1 MIQDFFLIST
11 THWLLWIGITLLV
24 LEVAFFGIA
33 TFVLF
38 FIGLAML
45 VVAGLMGIEI
55 IPGDPQTAI
64 IAVSIVTLLSAAA
77 LWRPLRRLQ
86 SGTTN
91 ANNEVGFFGHRFQL
105 EMDISPDKPGQYFY
119 SGISWIIQANELIE
133 KKTLVQVI
141 HADVGIFRVK
151 IAKA

>member
-11 THWLLWIGITLLV
+11 THWLLWIGITLLI

-91 ANNEVGFFGHRFQL
+91 ANNEVGFIFIHPELGEFILFAQGVANPYAH
-105 EMDISPDKPGQYFY
+105 IWASPQKGYGQFFKCGE
-119 SGISWIIQANELIE
+119 SRENLPRRTGKGKFI
-133 KKTLVQVI
+133 
-141 HADVGIFRVK
+141 
-151 IAKA
+151 